1 MSDQTRK
8 ARGRRTEKVV
18 AQEFRENGWPY
29 AEPTGASRPGEDILG
44 VPGLSI
50 EVKARTG
57 FNPLA
62 WTKQPE
68 KHNGLPFAIM
78 RCNGQGED
86 AGEYIVLIKLKNFFP
101 LLRAAGYGS
110 PEV

>member
-1 MSDQTRK
+1 M
-8 ARGRRTEKVV
+8 RTQKVV
-18 AQEFRENGWPY
+18 AQDFAVNGWPW
-29 AEPTGASRPGEDILG
+29 AESAGAGRNGEDILG
-44 VPGLSI
+44 VPGLSV

-62 WTKQPE
+62 WVKQPE

-86 AGEYIVLIKLKNFFP
+86 AGEYIVLIKLKNFYP
-101 LLRAAGYGS
+101 LLHAAGYGTT
-110 PEV
+110 PEGRAL